1 MWEDPD
7 DSTNDAWGETAV
19 VKKKGSYPT
28 NIEDGTLVLICAVRN
43 KFKSTSYVD
52 EQESSEQWYYRAF
65 PIATSGAVSNS
76 NLNRFDYWHYA
87 VCIDEKILLKQI
99 LLPIHLGTIIPIISH
114 LES

>member
-43 KFKSTSYVD
+43 KFKSTAYVD
-52 EQESSEQWYYRAF
+52 EQESS
-65 PIATSGAVSNS
+65 
-76 NLNRFDYWHYA
+76 
-87 VCIDEKILLKQI
+87 
-99 LLPIHLGTIIPIISH
+99 
-114 LES
+114 